1 MCLFTDSSLKRKKKE
16 AFILLTYGPQP
27 TFSAKLSHQA
37 ASAQAEWKPGLHLY
51 SYFPAYWIWVFS
63 FTLKCCHATFST

>member
-1 MCLFTDSSLKRKKKE
+1 MCLFTVSSLKRKKKE
-16 AFILLTYGPQP
+16 ACILLAYGPWP

-37 ASAQAEWKPGLHLY
+37 ASGEAEWKLGFHLY
-51 SYFPAYWIWVFS
+51 GYFLAYWIWVFS